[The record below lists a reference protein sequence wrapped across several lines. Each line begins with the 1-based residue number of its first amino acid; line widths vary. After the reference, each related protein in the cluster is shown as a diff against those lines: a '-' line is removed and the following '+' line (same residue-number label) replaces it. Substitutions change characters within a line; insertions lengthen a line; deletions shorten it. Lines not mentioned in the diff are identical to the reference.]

1 MTKENENLEL
11 LKRLNSAIY
20 WAKLAIGCSIAAVIF
35 SAISMAIRL
44 GWL

>member
-1 MTKENENLEL
+1 MTNQQLEL

-20 WAKLAIGCSIAAVIF
+20 WAKVAIGCSIVAVIF
-35 SAISMAIRL
+35 SAISLAIRL